1 MSTGEERPAPPEGEH
16 EDPTEEFRGTAAEG
30 PSLGETLRQL
40 VQTAQETAREVT
52 DTARPH
58 VAQAAKRAGDEAR
71 RAAEA
76 AQPHAE
82 ELSRRARGAMRAARP
97 VAEQAL
103 RDTARYTREH
113 EEELR
118 RAAAAGAS
126 AAARVATP
134 PHLRPALDA
143 FERGLRA
150 GDEAPAGRTPA
161 EGSEEGGEADAAA
174 GAPEEHSERR

>member
-1 MSTGEERPAPPEGEH
+1 MSTREEAPAPREGEH
-16 EDPTEEFRGTAAEG
+16 ADPAEEAPGTATEG
-30 PSLGETLRQL
+30 PSLGEALRQL
-40 VQTAQETAREVT
+40 VQTAQGTAREVT
-52 DTARPH
+52 DAARPH
-58 VAQAAKRAGDEAR
+58 VAQAARRAGDEAR

-82 ELSRRARGAMRAARP
+82 ELSRRARDAMRAARP

-143 FERGLRA
+143 FERGLRT
-150 GDEAPAGRTPA
+150 GDEAPAGRSPP
-161 EGSEEGGEADAAA
+161 EGSEEGGEADDDA
-174 GAPEEHSERR
+174 GAPEERSERR